1 MRAPMMLPPR
11 RTGIP
16 GLLPVEFNEQSKA
29 RLAQVNPTLAELMR
43 LVEAQHPDAFEITEG
58 MRGAQRQA
66 QMVAEGKSQTMNS
79 RHLAGNAVDI
89 ALIGPDGQPNWNF
102 EDYRPIA
109 ATAKAAAASLGI
121 PDFVWGGDWKT
132 LRDGVHFQVGGPG
145 GGQGGDNVTRSSKGT
160 TGMGLLDM
168 PAQQPQTFGQ
178 KIGEG
183 LRSGSLMDSLALAF
197 NSLRMNPDQNLAAMV
212 GQRQEQRGQEK
223 ATNRTAQW
231 LSSIG
236 RDDLAQ
242 AMLAGSLDPQS
253 AAAIA
258 MTPAAGPERGVVV
271 GGNVVDPVTGQI
283 IYQGPA
289 QSTEPLAP
297 AAFVAMDLQAKAAG
311 FEPGTPQYQEFM
323 ATRGAGMAAEARA
336 IGEQRGAAIA
346 GAPIDV
352 ATADTT
358 LQLIE
363 SVRQDPGLDIGTGL
377 TSAANIIPGTPG
389 YDFQNRVD
397 QLLSGGF
404 LTAIDQLR
412 GMGALSNAEGQTATR
427 AISRM
432 DTATSKTAF
441 LEALSDYEN
450 VVRMGRERAAARIPQ
465 PATPA
470 GGAPAAG
477 APSDDDL
484 LNMYGG

>member
-1 MRAPMMLPPR
+1 MAITIDELKRNVFPGESGGDYNALFGYANRPGGQFSGVNLTDMTVDQALQFSNPSGPYGQSVKGQIGRVATPM
-11 RTGIP
+11 G
-16 GLLPVEFNEQSKA
+16 A
-29 RLAQVNPTLAELMR
+29 YQVVGTTL
-43 LVEAQHPDAFEITEG
+43 
-58 MRGAQRQA
+58 RGAK
-66 QMVAEGKSQTMNS
+66 EGLGLTGQERMTPE
-79 RHLAGNAVDI
+79 LQDA
-89 ALIGPDGQPNWNF
+89 IGMWI
-102 EDYRPIA
+102 YRN
-109 ATAKAAAASLGI
+109 
-121 PDFVWGGDWKT
+121 
-132 LRDGVHFQVGGPG
+132 QGPSAWEAWG
-145 GGQGGDNVTRSSKGT
+145 GGQGGGNVTKSSKGT

-178 KIGEG
+178 RVGESF
-183 LRSGSLMDSLALAF
+183 RSGELTDRLALAF
-197 NSLRMNPDQNLAAMV
+197 NSLRMNPDQNLAAAV
-212 GQRQEQRGQEK
+212 GQRQEMRGQEQ
-223 ATNRTAQW
+223 AANRTAQW

-271 GGNVVDPVTGQI
+271 GGNVVDPVTGEI

-363 SVRQDPGLDIGTGL
+363 SVRQDPGLDVGTGA
-377 TSAANIIPGTPG
+377 TSVANIVPGTPG

-441 LEALSDYEN
+441 LDALSDYEN
-450 VVRMGRERAAARIPQ
+450 VVRMGRERASTRIQQ
-465 PATPA
+465 PAPPA
-470 GGAPAAG
+470 GGAPAG
-477 APSDDDL
+477 GMPSDDDL